1 MNLKQLNYFK
11 VLAETEHMTQAAEV
25 LSITQ
30 PSLSHSM
37 AELEKELGTYLFE
50 KQGRNIRLTKYGRFF
65 LTYVERSLKELE
77 MGEQALKE
85 LTSPDEGHI
94 DFAFIYTLGP
104 YLAPLLLKEFKA
116 NPAYEKISFS
126 LSQGNTKNIVRDL
139 KEEKVDIA
147 ICSMIV
153 PDDAIQFEPIVEQ
166 EIVLIVPLNHP
177 LAHYDEISLKET
189 AGYPF
194 VSFNQKS
201 GLRPTIDKMLAEAKV
216 TPQIIWEVEEDHT
229 MAGFVAF
236 DYGIAIM
243 PRLAALD
250 HYQVKAITI
259 TEPEHHRYLYVAT
272 LKNHYLSPA
281 TRRFR
286 EFLLDYGEQY
296 FLGVG
301 RKI

>member
-11 VLAETEHMTQAAEV
+11 VLAETEHMTQAAEI

-37 AELEKELGTYLFE
+37 AELEKELGTFLFE

-65 LTYVERSLKELE
+65 LNYVERSLKELE

-94 DFAFIYTLGP
+94 DFAFIYTVGP
-104 YLAPLLLKEFKA
+104 HLAPLLLKEFKA
-116 NPAYEKISFS
+116 NKQHEKISFS
-126 LSQGNTKNIVRDL
+126 LSQGNTKNIVKEL
-139 KEEKVDIA
+139 KEEKIDIA

-166 EIVLIVPLNHP
+166 EIVLLVPLDHP
-177 LAHYDEISLKET
+177 LAKYDEVSLAET

-194 VSFNQKS
+194 IAFNQKS
-201 GLRPTIDKMLAEAKV
+201 GIRPIIDKMLAEVDV
-216 TPQIIWEVEEDHT
+216 TPDIVYEVEEDHT

-236 DYGIAIM
+236 GYGIAIM
-243 PRLAALD
+243 PRLVALS
-250 HYQVKAITI
+250 HYQVKAINI
-259 TEPEHHRYLYVAT
+259 TNPTYERYLYIAN
-272 LKNHYLSPA
+272 LKHHYLSPA

-286 EFLLDYGEQY
+286 DFLVDYGEKN
-296 FLGVG
+296 L
-301 RKI
+301 KIKKG